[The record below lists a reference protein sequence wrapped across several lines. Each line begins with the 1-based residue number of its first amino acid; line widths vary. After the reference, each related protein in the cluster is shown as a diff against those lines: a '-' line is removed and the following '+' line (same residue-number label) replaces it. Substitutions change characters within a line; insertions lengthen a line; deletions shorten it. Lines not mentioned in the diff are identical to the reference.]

1 MPGLRRASHDHGLHR
16 LRRVLRLAGGMARA
30 ACARKSEHSRRI
42 AASILVNMVRAFR
55 FAAALGLLLMA
66 CNSTPSATTS
76 SPTAT
81 ADIRRARMDISY
93 SDLLKTTY
101 QAVTIKKALEAA
113 ISALKTEAKK
123 TGVNDDFSTL
133 ELQDVSEPVLADFK
147 KFADATAEFPTR
159 NKQLMPN
166 RIADVAIAGMLSAS
180 PDCHTYYVN
189 AQGAGFSS
197 RPVRSTG
204 TDARIPSG
212 GTSLGGPDQAGL
224 TGKVLPGGIAYIT
237 WRDFISESNYRIGD
251 ALRAMLDK
259 AVANGAKAW
268 LFDLRGNFGGIGP
281 TDAIGS
287 WFLNGEPT
295 LTTMLKT
302 GSSGTT
308 TALKEL
314 RLPDAYLLPMVI
326 ILNDRGGSGPEVLTA
341 ALKENKRATVVGQ
354 KSTGCLG
361 AFYLVPF
368 SDGGQI
374 AVAEREFVGGVTG
387 MKYNNVG
394 ISPDV
399 PADDATAVDKAIEIL
414 KQKIA
419 GG

>member
-1 MPGLRRASHDHGLHR
+1 
-16 LRRVLRLAGGMARA
+16 
-30 ACARKSEHSRRI
+30 
-42 AASILVNMVRAFR
+42 MVRAIR
-55 FAAALGLLLMA
+55 LAAALGLLLMA
-66 CNSTPSATTS
+66 CNSGPSATTS

-93 SDLLKTTY
+93 SDLLENDVH
-101 QAVTIKKALEAA
+101 AVTSKKALEAA
-113 ISALKTEAKK
+113 INALKAEARR
-123 TGVNDDFSTL
+123 TG
-133 ELQDVSEPVLADFK
+133 
-147 KFADATAEFPTR
+147 
-159 NKQLMPN
+159 
-166 RIADVAIAGMLSAS
+166 
-180 PDCHTYYVN
+180 DCHTYYVN
-189 AQGAGFSS
+189 AQGAGFLS

-224 TGKVLPGGIAYIT
+224 TGKILAGGVAYIT
-237 WRDFISESNYRIGD
+237 WREFISESNYKIGD

-281 TDAIGS
+281 TDAMAS

-295 LTTMLKT
+295 LTTMTKT

-314 RLPDAYLLPMVI
+314 RLPDEYQLPMVI

-387 MKYNNVG
+387 TKYNNVG

>member
-1 MPGLRRASHDHGLHR
+1 
-16 LRRVLRLAGGMARA
+16 
-30 ACARKSEHSRRI
+30 
-42 AASILVNMVRAFR
+42 MVRAIR
-55 FAAALGLLLMA
+55 LAAALGLLLMA
-66 CNSTPSATTS
+66 CNSGPSATTS

-93 SDLLKTTY
+93 SDLLENDVH
-101 QAVTIKKALEAA
+101 AVTSKKALEAA
-113 ISALKTEAKK
+113 INALKAEARR
-123 TGVNDDFSTL
+123 TGGSDEFQSL
-133 ELQDVSEPVLADFK
+133 ELHDVSDVVLADFK
-147 KFADATAEFPTR
+147 KFADATAEFATR
-159 NKQLMPN
+159 NKQLTPS

-281 TDAIGS
+281 TDAMAS

-314 RLPDAYLLPMVI
+314 RLPDAYQLPMVI

-354 KSTGCLG
+354 KSLGCLG
-361 AFYLVPF
+361 ALYLTPF

-374 AVAEREFVGGVTG
+374 AVAEREFVGAVTG
-387 MKYNNVG
+387 SKYNNVG
-394 ISPDV
+394 IPPDV
-399 PADDATAVDKAIEIL
+399 PADDATAVEKAVEIL